1 MGRWAVDQI
10 TTLERICAF
19 KRANDV
25 TLDSSRIFISYHRED
40 TIADAGRLAD
50 ALERELGPDCVFQ
63 DVSGIELGANWE
75 RVVDQTLAS
84 SVALLLVVG
93 PAWVLTEPIKRELQI
108 ALQSGVVIIPILIRG
123 VRFAEFSAKLPD
135 SFRSV
140 EKLNTKTLDHDN
152 WRADIQP
159 LANLLK
165 QMLVDPARARIACS
179 PPKSVDVLEASFNS
193 DSMRSM
199 LVHAA
204 DLAECLADS
213 SVLEEAKAIAD
224 QSDLD
229 RAHYE
234 MMRLLPGVRYRLLL
248 EEIGRDF
255 LSTDAIYAARYLLDA
270 ALEKEI
276 RTAQE
281 EFDEVKSIYIAARG
295 DCMENP
301 KEVQQELFDAEAK
314 AREQLRAKLPGLTI
328 QEDTRKRLDKLVTD
342 TINRTLSADSIRDVW
357 EYTILNKF
365 YRCADLPYVIKDT
378 FKAKNLLS
386 AYESSRKTLPW

>member
-1 MGRWAVDQI
+1 M
-10 TTLERICAF
+10 
-19 KRANDV
+19 NDV
-25 TLDSSRIFISYHRED
+25 TLESSRIFISYHRAD

-93 PAWVLTEPIKRELQI
+93 PAWVLTEPLKRELQI

-123 VRFAEFSAKLPD
+123 VRFAEFSARLPD
-135 SFRSV
+135 GFRSV
-140 EKLNTKTLDHDN
+140 EKLNAKTLDHDN

-179 PPKSVDVLEASFNS
+179 PPQSDDVLETSFNTNS
-193 DSMRSM
+193 LRSM

-204 DLAECLADS
+204 DLAECLSDS
-213 SVLEEAKAIAD
+213 FVLEEARAIAD
-224 QSDLD
+224 RTHSDP
-229 RAHYE
+229 AHRE
-234 MMRLLPGVRYRLLL
+234 VMRFVAGARYRLLL
-248 EEIGRDF
+248 EQIGRDF
-255 LSTDAIYAARYLLDA
+255 LSKDATYAARYLLDP
-270 ALEKEI
+270 ALESEI
-276 RTAQE
+276 RKARE
-281 EFDEVKSIYIAARG
+281 NFDEVKSIYSAARG

-301 KEVQQELFDAEAK
+301 REAQQELFDAEAK
-314 AREQLRAKLPGLTI
+314 AREQLRAQLPGLTI
-328 QEDTRKRLDKLVTD
+328 NEDTRKRLDKLVTD
-342 TINRTLSADSIRDVW
+342 TVNHTLSADSIRDGW

-365 YRCADLPYVIKDT
+365 YRCADIPYTIKDRL
-378 FKAKNLLS
+378 KAQNLLS
-386 AYESSRKTLPW
+386 AFESSRKTLPW

>member
-1 MGRWAVDQI
+1 M
-10 TTLERICAF
+10 TLE
-19 KRANDV
+19 
-25 TLDSSRIFISYHRED
+25 SSRIFISYHRED

-75 RVVDQTLAS
+75 RVVDQTLAN

-108 ALQSGVVIIPILIRG
+108 ALQSGVVVIPILVRD

-152 WRADIQP
+152 WRADVQP

-165 QMLVDPARARIACS
+165 QMLADPARARIACS

-213 SVLEEAKAIAD
+213 SVLDEAKAIAD

-229 RAHYE
+229 RAYYE

-255 LSTDAIYAARYLLDA
+255 LSTDGIYAARYLLNP

-281 EFDEVKSIYIAARG
+281 DFDEVKSIFIAARG
-295 DCMENP
+295 DRMESP
-301 KEVQQELFDAEAK
+301 KEAQQELFDAEAK

-342 TINRTLSADSIRDVW
+342 TINNTLSADSIRDVW

-378 FKAKNLLS
+378 LKAKNLLS
-386 AYESSRKTLPW
+386 AYESTRKTLPW